1 MDQDMLNENLNNRS
15 WKNKLEDVDSL
26 PGDVLQDKNA
36 AWEKLYGRLHKQPRN
51 RMFAWYWIAAA
62 CLLAALIV
70 PVFISN
76 KKLVETAA
84 GKKLLYAPAKTET
97 QMSTVKKNTAPVV
110 DIISNQKNVTGQPGT
125 IVHQKISSGKIPV
138 KKIPVEA
145 MLLQEKLTATVPSI
159 QIQPLQIPLTN
170 KLVAAT
176 NTEKKKMKV
185 VHVNEL
191 GTPLPELRS
200 RTATDDYSVIQFNLV
215 NQRVYSKPPAGAG
228 STGFGPLK
236 SKNISN

>member
-15 WKNKLEDVDSL
+15 WKNKLEDVEHLSIDT
-26 PGDVLQDKNA
+26 LQDKNT
-36 AWEKLYGRLHKQPRN
+36 AWEKLHSRLHKQPRST
-51 RMFAWYWIAAA
+51 MFAWYWIAAA
-62 CLLAALIV
+62 YLLAVLIA

-84 GKKLLYAPAKTET
+84 GRKLLNTPAKTET
-97 QMSTVKKNTAPVV
+97 QMSTVKKNTAPFA
-110 DIISNQKNVTGQPGT
+110 DIISNKKNVKGQPGT
-125 IVHQKISSGKIPV
+125 IVHQKISSDKLPV
-138 KKIPVEA
+138 KKIQIEA
-145 MLLQEKLTATVPSI
+145 VLLQEKLTAIVPSI

-170 KLVAAT
+170 KLVAAI

-185 VHVNEL
+185 VHINEL

-228 STGFGPLK
+228 STRFGPLK